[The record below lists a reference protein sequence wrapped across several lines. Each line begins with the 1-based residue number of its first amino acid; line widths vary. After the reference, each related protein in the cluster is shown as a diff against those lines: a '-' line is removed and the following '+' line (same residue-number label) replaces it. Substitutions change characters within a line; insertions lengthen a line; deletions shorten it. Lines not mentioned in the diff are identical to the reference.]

1 MAQPMFAFSKTI
13 PVKTST
19 GCTEVL
25 ISKQRDDQG
34 DDFVQII
41 AWHQN
46 ADGDFL
52 SQEESVIIDEFM
64 IPCFIMDFSEASAQR
79 FVQEFQF

>member
-1 MAQPMFAFSKTI
+1 MAHQVFVFSKTI
-13 PVKTST
+13 PVKTTT
-19 GCTEVL
+19 GCIEVL
-25 ISKQRDDQG
+25 LSKQRDDEG
-34 DDFVQII
+34 DDYVQII
-41 AWHQN
+41 AWHKN
-46 ADGDFL
+46 AEGEFF